1 MTALFN
7 LQSLLTAL
15 LLLICTCTYV
25 RSYSA
30 KFMDSHKSGPLGT
43 FWKLA
48 RVGERLS
55 PYVSLSL
62 IAIAASTQH
71 FRIRL
76 TGRCLY

>member
-1 MTALFN
+1 MTAIFN
-7 LQSLLTAL
+7 FQSLMMVL

-25 RSYSA
+25 HGYSA
-30 KFMDSHKSGPLGT
+30 KFMDAHKHGALGT

-62 IAIAASTQH
+62 IAMAIS
-71 FRIRL
+71 L
-76 TGRCLY
+76 LV